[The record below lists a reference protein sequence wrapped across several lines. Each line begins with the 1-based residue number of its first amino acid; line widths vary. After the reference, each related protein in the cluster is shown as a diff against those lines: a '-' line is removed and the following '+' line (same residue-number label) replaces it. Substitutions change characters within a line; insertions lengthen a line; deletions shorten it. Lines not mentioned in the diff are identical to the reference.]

1 MARDAIGQSAPV
13 LHLVPLGA
21 ALGCP
26 DRKVR
31 EDLPGVARTP
41 PNRKVREGRTSP
53 ELRTRWPAGVNAR
66 RSESTSG
73 ARISVSGA
81 AKCPD
86 TIGVVVGVMVTMIAV
101 FPRE

>member
-13 LHLVPLGA
+13 LRLVPLGA

-26 DRKVR
+26 DRKDR

-41 PNRKVREGRTSP
+41 PNRKVREGRNPP
-53 ELRTRWPAGVNAR
+53 ELRTRWPAGVNAT
-66 RSESTSG
+66 RSGGTSG
-73 ARISVSGA
+73 ARTSVSGA
-81 AKCPD
+81 ADCPD
-86 TIGVVVGVMVTMIAV
+86 TIGVAVDVMVTMIAV